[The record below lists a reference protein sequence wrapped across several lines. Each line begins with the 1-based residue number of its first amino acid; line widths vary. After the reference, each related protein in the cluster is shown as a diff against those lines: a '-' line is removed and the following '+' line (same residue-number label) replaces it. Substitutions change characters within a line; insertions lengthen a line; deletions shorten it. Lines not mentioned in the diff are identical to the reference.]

1 MNGSTEYNGA
11 ELFPKFKPRV
21 ITRARGDIPG
31 CVPAV
36 DVFIEVPAKQA
47 AWNTWN
53 AADNYIHLMM
63 TLPHDGTWENHPI
76 HNWKYPA
83 PFRNPAPATKLNYYN
98 T

>member
-1 MNGSTEYNGA
+1 MNGNIEYNGA

-36 DVFIEVPAKQA
+36 DVFVEREVSQVRAYNDCRVAVYAKSIRKDGP
-47 AWNTWN
+47 WPS
-53 AADNYIHLMM
+53 
-63 TLPHDGTWENHPI
+63 TLE
-76 HNWKYPA
+76 
-83 PFRNPAPATKLNYYN
+83 PFRNRATATKLNYYN